1 MYAALL
7 SNRYLTSRV
16 IPLIAVGA
24 VALCVALVII
34 VVSVMSGF
42 LDMLKASG
50 RTLIGDVIVSSGIGG
65 IPHYEEWLDDL
76 RALPEVEEATPVIDT
91 LGLLRMPYP
100 SGPSKEIAP
109 VQVWAIEPASFA
121 RVTAYGD
128 KVWWRPPADQAARD
142 AMLPDDPR
150 LRLDE
155 SILRDGLTLT
165 QGATGKPGIVMGMHV
180 SVGNARQSDGSYHP
194 RFGWFMPGED
204 VTLTVVPVSE
214 SGKISEPRDAT
225 LPIVNEIFSG
235 VYDVDKSRVFI
246 PLAQAQQLLRL
257 DAAPLYDTTAEPDAE
272 GNLPLL
278 GTAPARVT
286 KVLIRARPGVDAL
299 AARDAVEASW
309 DAFVAKAARRSDRL
323 GRPPERVSILTWEQQ
338 LRDLIGPVEKER
350 EMMRILF
357 SIIYI
362 VCAGLILSI
371 FWSIVIEKTRDIGIL
386 RSVGA
391 SRLGILWIFLRYGLA
406 IGVVGSLAGVGI
418 AWVVVDNINLIHEAI
433 GRDAPRAAWITTCAL
448 ATISLVMA
456 LRSLIWRSR
465 LLPGLLWTIATVT
478 LAVVTLALLGHR
490 GTLIWDPSVYY
501 FSRIPSQVD
510 WFNAAITVGGGI
522 VFSVIGAAIPAAKAA
537 DVDPVEA
544 LRYG

>member
-1 MYAALL
+1 
-7 SNRYLTSRV
+7 V

-65 IPHYEEWLDDL
+65 IPHYDEWLTDL

-128 KVWWRPPADQAARD
+128 KVWWRPPADEDARN

-150 LRLDE
+150 LLMDE
-155 SILRDGLTLT
+155 SILRDGLTLS

-180 SVGNARQSDGSYHP
+180 SVGNARQSDGSYRP
-194 RFGWFMPGED
+194 RFGWFMPGEE

-225 LPIVNEIFSG
+225 FPIVNEVFSG

-278 GTAPARVT
+278 GTTPARVT
-286 KVLIRARPGVDAL
+286 KVLIRAKPGIDAL
-299 AARDAVEASW
+299 VARDAVEASW

-448 ATISLVMA
+448 AAISLAMA
-456 LRSLIWRSR
+456 LRSLLWRGR

>member
-65 IPHYEEWLDDL
+65 IPHYDEWLSDL

-100 SGPSKEIAP
+100 SGSSKEIAP
-109 VQVWAIEPASFA
+109 VQVWAIEPESFA
-121 RVTAYGD
+121 RVTAYGE
-128 KVWWRPPADQAARD
+128 KVWWRPPADEAARET
-142 AMLPDDPR
+142 MLPDDPR
-150 LRLDE
+150 LRMDE

-180 SVGNARQSDGSYHP
+180 SVGNARQSDGSYRP
-194 RFGWFMPGED
+194 RFGWFMPGEQ

-214 SGKISEPRDAT
+214 SGTISEPRDAT
-225 LPIVNEIFSG
+225 FPIVNEVFSG

-278 GTAPARVT
+278 GTTPARVT
-286 KVLIRARPGVDAL
+286 KVLIRAKPGVDAL

-448 ATISLVMA
+448 SVLSVVMA
-456 LRSLIWRSR
+456 LRSLVWRGR

-478 LAVVTLALLGHR
+478 LGIVTLALLGHR

>member
-65 IPHYEEWLDDL
+65 IPHYDEWLADL
-76 RALPEVEEATPVIDT
+76 RALPEVDAATPVVDT

-109 VQVWAIEPASFA
+109 VQVWAIEPSSFA
-121 RVTAYGD
+121 QVTAYAD
-128 KVWWRPPADQAARD
+128 KVWWRPPADDAARER
-142 AMLPDDPR
+142 MQPDDPR
-150 LRLDE
+150 LTLTPQ
-155 SILRDGLTLT
+155 ILTDGLTLRD
-165 QGATGKPGIVMGMHV
+165 GASGKPGVVLGMHV
-180 SVGNARQSDGSYHP
+180 SVGNARQIDGSYRP
-194 RFGWFMPGED
+194 RFGWFMPGEQ

-214 SGKISEPRDAT
+214 SGRISEPRDAT
-225 LPIVNEIFSG
+225 FPIVNEVFSG

-246 PLAQAQQLLRL
+246 PLAQGQELLRL
-257 DAAPLYDTTAEPDAE
+257 DAAPLYDTSAEPDAE
-272 GNLPLL
+272 GQLPLI
-278 GTAPARVT
+278 GTTPARVS
-286 KVLIRARPGVDAL
+286 KVLVRAKPGVDATS
-299 AARDAVEASW
+299 ARDAVERSYA
-309 DAFVAKAARRSDRL
+309 DFVQRCARDPKRL

-350 EMMRILF
+350 EMMRVLF

-371 FWSIVIEKTRDIGIL
+371 FWSIVVEKTRDIGIL
-386 RSVGA
+386 RSIGA
-391 SRLGILWIFLRYGLA
+391 SRVGILWIFLRYGLV
-406 IGVVGSLAGVGI
+406 IGVVGSATGVALAWI
-418 AWVVVDNINLIHEAI
+418 VVRNINHIHEAI
-433 GRDAPRAAWITTCAL
+433 GQDAPRLAWITTA
-448 ATISLVMA
+448 AVGFVSLCFA
-456 LRSLIWRSR
+456 ARSLWSGR
-465 LLPGLLWTIATVT
+465 LLPGLLWTIATAT
-478 LAVVTLALLGHR
+478 LAIVTVALIGHR

-501 FSRIPSQVD
+501 FSVIPNQVD
-510 WFNAAITVGGGI
+510 WTNAAITVVGGV

>member
-65 IPHYEEWLDDL
+65 IPHYDEWLTDL

-128 KVWWRPPADQAARD
+128 KVWWRPPADEDARN

-150 LRLDE
+150 LLMDE
-155 SILRDGLTLT
+155 SILRDGLTLS

-180 SVGNARQSDGSYHP
+180 SVGNARQSDGSYRP
-194 RFGWFMPGED
+194 RFGWFMPGEE

-225 LPIVNEIFSG
+225 FPIVNEVFSG

-278 GTAPARVT
+278 GTTPARVT
-286 KVLIRARPGVDAL
+286 KVLIRAKPGIDAL
-299 AARDAVEASW
+299 VARDAVEASW

-362 VCAGLILSI
+362 VCAGLIL
-371 FWSIVIEKTRDIGIL
+371 
-386 RSVGA
+386 
-391 SRLGILWIFLRYGLA
+391 WIFLRYGLA

-448 ATISLVMA
+448 AAISLAMA
-456 LRSLIWRSR
+456 LRSLLWRGR